1 MRRST
6 SAASADQ
13 VIEMQERLPGVL
25 VDARDLV
32 REEHGVALV
41 VVDAGGPHEHGGNAV
56 ALLADERS
64 NAITA

>member
-1 MRRST
+1 
-6 SAASADQ
+6 
-13 VIEMQERLPGVL
+13 MQERLPGVL